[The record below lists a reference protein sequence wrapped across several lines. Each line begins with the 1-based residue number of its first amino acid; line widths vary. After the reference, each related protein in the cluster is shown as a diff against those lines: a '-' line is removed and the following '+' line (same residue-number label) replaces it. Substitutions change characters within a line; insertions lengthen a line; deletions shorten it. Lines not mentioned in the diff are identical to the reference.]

1 MSEQR
6 IIIAGFGGQGVLSMG
21 QILAYAGLLEGKN
34 VSWLPSYGPEMRGG
48 TANCSVIISEEF
60 VGSPV
65 VTEADAAIIMN
76 LPSLVKY
83 EKNVVNGGNL
93 LTNSSLISEKT
104 ARGEVKAYEIA
115 ANDIA
120 SELGNPKVAN
130 MVMLG
135 AYIELT
141 RIVTNKSIIQSL
153 EKVLGSSKRHLLKV
167 NEEALKRGTEAVR
180 NYE

>member
-1 MSEQR
+1 
-6 IIIAGFGGQGVLSMG
+6 MG
-21 QILAYAGLLEGKN
+21 QILAYAGLLEGKLYHGCRL
-34 VSWLPSYGPEMRGG
+34 WEEMRGG

-65 VTEADAAIIMN
+65 VTEADTAIIMN

-83 EKNVVNGGNL
+83 EKNVVNGGHL
-93 LTNSSLISEKT
+93 LTNSSLISEK
-104 ARGEVKAYEIA
+104 RQKEVKAYEIA

-120 SELGNPKVAN
+120 NELGNAKVAN

-141 RIVTNKSIIQSL
+141 RIVS
-153 EKVLGSSKRHLLKV
+153 KVNYPVTGESTRFIKKNLIHI
-167 NEEALKRGTEAVR
+167 NEEALAQDRGCKEL
-180 NYE
+180 

>member
-6 IIIAGFGGQGVLSMG
+6 IIIAGFGGQGILSMG
-21 QILAYAGLLEGKN
+21 QILAYAGLLEGKT

-83 EKNVVNGGNL
+83 EKNVVNGGHL

-104 ARGEVKAYEIA
+104 SRREVKAYEIA

-120 SELGNPKVAN
+120 NELGNAKVAN

-141 RIVTNKSIIQSL
+141 RIVSKESIIQSL
-153 EKVLGSSKRHLLKV
+153 EKVLGSSKKNLIHI